1 MNIQQFA
8 YPIARYRGENDSSSQ
23 EINYPAAS
31 GRGMPIVL
39 LPNRRFGL
47 QSDFFAASSGECTP
61 TRFNAQF
68 QNFAHRVSILC
79 ALHTGGKISTS
90 QTYQHMLTLY
100 EQLQPYLS
108 LIADSSPCDLS
119 NGFAA
124 SYCSDDGTLHNT

>member
-1 MNIQQFA
+1 MLCLKSDLKQSKTHIQVKEAIMNIQQFA

-23 EINYPAAS
+23 E
-31 GRGMPIVL
+31 
-39 LPNRRFGL
+39 
-47 QSDFFAASSGECTP
+47 
-61 TRFNAQF
+61 FNAQF

-124 SYCSDDGTLHNT
+124 SHYSDDGTLHNT